1 MAYLIGIAGGSSSG
15 KTSFITR
22 LKEHFNESELTVLSQ
37 DHYYKE
43 IQHQIQD
50 EHGEINFDKPESID
64 EGKFLND
71 LHALENGIDI
81 RIKEYVFNN
90 PKKTP
95 QVFTLKAADVII
107 VEGLFIFENKHI
119 SDKLDLKLFIDAQE
133 DFKFSRRIK
142 RDVEERGLTEDLIE
156 YQWNNHVKP
165 SYEKYILPHKD
176 KVDMVIMNNTSF
188 EIGITVVSNH
198 LKIVMSSQKS
208 S

>member
-188 EIGITVVSNH
+188 EIGLTVVSNH